1 MKFKNIATIAA
12 IILICVIGYN
22 MINDSGTG
30 IEKDLTS
37 CFHRDHSLANNS
49 IIADTDCVCCPQN
62 GGIISAAVTSE
73 RYCISEYSQPAY

>member
-30 IEKDLTS
+30 IEKDLSGRTS
-37 CFHRDHSLANNS
+37 RN
-49 IIADTDCVCCPQN
+49 
-62 GGIISAAVTSE
+62 
-73 RYCISEYSQPAY
+73 